1 MAQNDTLKRY
11 LDAGVAFT
19 QLTRERA
26 EAIVQDLV
34 KNGEVQR
41 KQAEQ
46 AIEQLVERSRK
57 NTDDLVSII
66 RREVAAQL
74 KNLGLED
81 LAKRAGLSTAKPAP
95 KATAKAKA
103 DSGAT
108 QTSAPVVPAPAAAKK
123 QAAKKATA
131 AKAPAKKAAAAP
143 KKTAAKKTAAKK
155 SG

>member
-26 EAIVQDLV
+26 ESIVQDLV

-46 AIEQLVERSRK
+46 VIEQLVERSRK
-57 NTDDLVSII
+57 NTEDLVSLI
-66 RREVAAQL
+66 RREVEAQL
-74 KNLGLED
+74 KSFGLDD
-81 LAKRAGLSTAKPAP
+81 LAKRAGLSTAKPPAP
-95 KATAKAKA
+95 AKPKA

-108 QTSAPVVPAPAAAKK
+108 QTSAPVVPSPAAAKK
-123 QAAKKATA
+123 AAAKKPAP
-131 AKAPAKKAAAAP
+131 APAKKAAP
-143 KKTAAKKTAAKK
+143 AAKK

>member
-95 KATAKAKA
+95 KDKPKPV
-103 DSGAT
+103 SGAT
-108 QTSAPVVPAPAAAKK
+108 QTSAPVVPSPG
-123 QAAKKATA
+123 AAKKAA
-131 AKAPAKKAAAAP
+131 APAKKAGKKAGGAKKAGPAKKAAA
-143 KKTAAKKTAAKK
+143 KK
-155 SG
+155 SAPPA